1 MKEEVVKLNVKD
13 ISDFPKHPFK
23 INNDLNYEEL
33 KNSIIE
39 SGVLVPTIVRKKED
53 GKYEMLSGHRRKK
66 ICEEQGIKKIPC
78 IVKDVSDEE
87 SIILMI
93 DSNLQRDK
101 ILPSEKALAYKM
113 KYEAIKHQGKTSD
126 PLGSKLSIEDIVKD
140 TNDSATQIRR
150 YIRLNYLIPELL
162 QLVDDTVLKDKRA
175 TLTMGLRP
183 AVELS
188 YLSKDDQELVYEEIT
203 YEDLT
208 PSHVQAKRI
217 RELTE
222 NGFEFKTQKLE
233 GVIFGLYALEDI
245 VWNGRTI
252 YTKDTLIAEKVTDS
266 DGKIVFDDLYLG
278 KYYVKEI
285 ETLDNY
291 VLDEKQYETELV
303 YKDQYTP
310 TIFYSEALLNV
321 LKTGKLEFTK
331 TDISESK
338 TLPNTLNR
346 NLIQKEK
353 SLLSKKI
360 KEEYY
365 HFQIIE
371 KDNKTV
377 IEVHNENP
385 NLNLLQSLNDER

>member
-1 MKEEVVKLNVKD
+1 MKEEVVELNVKD

-78 IVKDVSDEE
+78 IVKDISDEE
-87 SIILMI
+87 ATILMV

-101 ILPSEKALAYKM
+101 ILPSEKAMAYKM
-113 KYEAIKHQGKTSD
+113 KYEAMKSMTPSVSD
-126 PLGSKLSIEDIVKD
+126 KRKDEILGEQVGESRE
-140 TNDSATQIRR
+140 QIRR
-150 YIRLNYLIPELL
+150 YIRLNNLIPELL

-217 RELTE
+217 REL
-222 NGFEFKTQKLE
+222 G
-233 GVIFGLYALEDI
+233 
-245 VWNGRTI
+245 
-252 YTKDTLIAEKVTDS
+252 EKGELDS
-266 DGKIVFDDLYLG
+266 DVLESIFLEPKPNQKNRISLNEERIRKVLPKDIKDYKIEDFII
-278 KYYVKEI
+278 KAI
-285 ETLDNY
+285 ESY
-291 VLDEKQYETELV
+291 
-303 YKDQYTP
+303 
-310 TIFYSEALLNV
+310 
-321 LKTGKLEFTK
+321 
-331 TDISESK
+331 SK
-338 TLPNTLNR
+338 TL
-346 NLIQKEK
+346 
-353 SLLSKKI
+353 S
-360 KEEYY
+360 
-365 HFQIIE
+365 
-371 KDNKTV
+371 
-377 IEVHNENP
+377 NERGDSYD
-385 NLNLLQSLNDER
+385 LDI